1 MDKVEIGRMLR
12 RLTQVDG
19 LSGSEER
26 VGAVV
31 RELAQPYAAEVRSCR
46 LGSVIAYKPGMGT
59 HTPPATETP
68 AKTAPDAG
76 LRAGSVPG
84 RIMLAAHMD
93 EIGLIVTRVEG
104 SFLHVSRVG
113 GPDPRNLLAQE
124 VTVYPTGPGSEHF
137 PDGLPGYIGSRP
149 PHVLSEQ
156 ERSKVVPMEALRVDL
171 GTPALGDSVRVG
183 DRIAVCG
190 PYAELLAGRVA
201 SKALDDRASVAAML
215 GALGYLGGMQHSWDV
230 YAVATIQEEVGEMGA
245 ATTAFGVAP
254 DVAIA
259 LDVTFGDTP
268 GLDDTETVEMDKGPV
283 ISWGPN
289 MHPGLVKKLR
299 EVADDIELGYVSE
312 PIPGGSGTDAWAIQ
326 VSREGVPT
334 ALVGIAIR
342 YMHSAAEMA
351 VLADVDRTAR
361 LLAAFI
367 SRLDGDFLAHLPEEV

>member
-19 LSGSEER
+19 LSGAEER

-31 RELAQPYAAEVRSCR
+31 RELAQPYAAEVRTSR
-46 LGSVIAYKPGMGT
+46 LGSIIAYKPGT
-59 HTPPATETP
+59 VNRNLPATEASAAADASGP
-68 AKTAPDAG
+68 APC
-76 LRAGSVPG
+76 

-124 VTVYPTGPGSEHF
+124 VRVYPTGPGSDQY

-149 PHVLSEQ
+149 PHVLSDQ
-156 ERSKVVPMEALRVDL
+156 ERSRVVPFDALRVDL
-171 GTPALGDSVRVG
+171 GTPSLGNTVRIG

-190 PYAELLAGRVA
+190 AYTELLGGRVA
-201 SKALDDRASVAAML
+201 SKALDDRAGVAAML
-215 GALGYLGGMQHSWDV
+215 GALGYLGGMQHTWDV

-245 ATTAFGVAP
+245 ATVTFGVAP

-283 ISWGPN
+283 IAWGPN

-312 PIPGGSGTDAWAIQ
+312 PVAGGTGTDAWAIQ
-326 VSREGVPT
+326 VSRQGVPT
-334 ALVGIAIR
+334 ALVEIAVR
-342 YMHSAAEMA
+342 YMHSATELV

-367 SRLDGDFLAHLPEEV
+367 SRLDADFLTHLPEEV

>member
-19 LSGSEER
+19 LSGAEER

-31 RELAQPYAAEVRSCR
+31 QEVVRPYAAEVRVTP
-46 LGSVIAYKPGMGT
+46 LGSVIAYEPGTGG
-59 HTPPATETP
+59 HESGGSEAGAPAET
-68 AKTAPDAG
+68 AAG
-76 LRAGSVPG
+76 RAAPG
-84 RIMLAAHMD
+84 RLMLAAHMD

-104 SFLHVSRVG
+104 SFLHVGRVG
-113 GPDPRNLLAQE
+113 GADPRSLLAQE
-124 VTVYPTGPGSEHF
+124 VTVYATGPGADKY

-156 ERSKVVPMEALRVDL
+156 ERSKVVPLDALRVDL
-171 GTPALGDSVRVG
+171 GSPALGASVRVG

-190 PYAELLAGRVA
+190 DYTELLGGRVA
-201 SKALDDRASVAAML
+201 SKALDDRAGVAAML
-215 GALGYLGGMQHSWDV
+215 GALGYLAGMQHSWDV

-245 ATTAFGVAP
+245 ATAAFGVAP
-254 DVAIA
+254 DIAVAI
-259 LDVTFGDTP
+259 DVTFGDTP

-283 ISWGPN
+283 IGWGPN
-289 MHPGLVKKLR
+289 MHPGMVKKLR
-299 EVADDIELGYVSE
+299 EVADDIELAYVSE
-312 PIPGGSGTDAWAIQ
+312 PVPGHSGTDAWAIQ

-334 ALVGIAIR
+334 ALVGIAVR
-342 YMHSAAEMA
+342 YMHSATEMA

-367 SRLDGDFLAHLPEEV
+367 SRLDGEFLAHLPEEV